1 MHRHLARI
9 AVGLVALVASVSPSF
24 ALEEPGRLEH
34 ALHGIAAVAPAIVL
48 PQRTEVLATAVS
60 TIVNHKDVKGEFGEA
75 LARSQRLLNLGED
88 KSYVSVAPRV
98 GRQGI
103 DVLMLGVDGRGRA
116 NGEVLVVESKFAKR
130 TPRLSVPKDG
140 FQGSRAWVDR
150 RLTRVAG
157 DLGEIGASERTWVK
171 SSGRMPSGGI
181 PVRLADG
188 TRGWVHFDGERIQTS
203 LAEGD
208 FKAARNQAAVQARV
222 IRDALRTKEIQSKV
236 MWVAPR
242 QGGYEVTVADVPRHL
257 NPRQAPRIDSLPN
270 RQTSFLRVDDFK
282 VAKASIAAIA
292 KDLKARS
299 PHLGT
304 SECNQLARAV
314 FDQGKAFHES
324 VEMSRA
330 QQWLATGRMVAFAG
344 SVPIALVLVQG
355 LVETVFGDGADWG
368 QLAKAGAVGSGTA
381 VLGTG
386 TGNVV
391 TSLAVEQPAFGRA
404 LATVGR
410 AVGLRPVLAYRVT
423 GGFTGGAVASIA
435 LAGILFW
442 TGEIDGQQALVAG
455 GIGVASTVVVAAAE
469 VAAFGAI
476 SAFAAASTGTAISSL
491 SGAAASSASLAW
503 LGGGSVATGGLGVAG
518 GAMALTAGGAVILV
532 AASWA
537 IYYGYSTWAAVSQLN
552 DLTRRLDYFRAD
564 WGKVLKESPMWYRLA
579 AQEAP

>member
-1 MHRHLARI
+1 MNWHNGRI
-9 AVGLVALVASVSPSF
+9 AAALLALVALTSPSF
-24 ALEEPGRLEH
+24 ALEEPGGLERT
-34 ALHGIAAVAPAIVL
+34 LHGIAAVAPAIVL

-88 KSYVSVAPRV
+88 KSYVSVAPRA

-130 TPRLSVPKDG
+130 TPKLSVPKDG

-188 TRGWVHFDGERIQTS
+188 TRGWVHFDGERVQTD

-208 FKAARNQAAVQARV
+208 FKAARNQAAVHART

-242 QGGYEVTVADVPRHL
+242 QGGYEVTVADIPRHL

-282 VAKASIAAIA
+282 VAKASIAAIS

-330 QQWLATGRMVAFAG
+330 QQWMATGRMVAFAG
-344 SVPIALVLVQG
+344 SVPIVLVIGQG
-355 LVETVFGDGADWG
+355 LVQTVFGDGADWG
-368 QLAKAGAVGSGTA
+368 QLAKAGAVGGGAA

-386 TGNVV
+386 TGIVV
-391 TSLAVEQPAFGRA
+391 TALAVEQPAFGRA

-410 AVGLRPVLAYRVT
+410 AVGLKPVLAYRVA

-435 LAGILFW
+435 LAGILLLS
-442 TGEIDGQQALVAG
+442 GDIDGQQALVLG
-455 GIGVASTVVVAAAE
+455 GVGVASAAVVAAAE
-469 VAAFGAI
+469 VAAFSAI

-491 SGAAASSASLAW
+491 SGAAASSASMAW
-503 LGGGSVATGGLGVAG
+503 LGGGSLAAGGLGVTG
-518 GAMALTAGGAVILV
+518 GLVVLTAGGAVIAI
-532 AASWA
+532 AAGWA
-537 IYYGYSTWAAVSQLN
+537 IISAYEAWDTSRELN
-552 DLTRRLDYFRAD
+552 DLTRRLDYFRSD
-564 WGKVLKESPMWYRLA
+564 WGKVLNESPLWHQAMVHP
-579 AQEAP
+579 AP